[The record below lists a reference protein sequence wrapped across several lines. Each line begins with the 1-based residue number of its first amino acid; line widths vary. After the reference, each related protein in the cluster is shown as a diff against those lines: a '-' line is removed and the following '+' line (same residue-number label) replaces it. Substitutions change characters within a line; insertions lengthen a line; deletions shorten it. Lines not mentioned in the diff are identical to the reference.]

1 MRHISK
7 LIPALFLF
15 TIILFSCKNDAP
27 QAAAAVPAHSPV
39 DTLKMK
45 QVSSEGARSFSVIEG
60 TVFWAGKKAIG
71 DFHTGA
77 IQSSEGTLKVNEG
90 TLLSGNIML
99 DMNSI
104 TVTDIKDPGEK
115 RDLESHLKDSD
126 FFEVGKFP
134 KAEFNITEVLPSNNP
149 AFNNVISG
157 TLTMKGKTNPVNIP
171 VKMKIEGNVLTAESA
186 TFVINRTQW
195 GVNFRSGLL
204 GTAKDKLIEDVVTL
218 SLKLR
223 AVGK

>member
-1 MRHISK
+1 MRHIFK
-7 LIPALFLF
+7 IIPALCIFALVLF
-15 TIILFSCKNDAP
+15 ACKNDAP
-27 QAAAAVPAHSPV
+27 QAAAATPVQSPS
-39 DTLKMK
+39 TTSKAK
-45 QVSSEGARSFSVIEG
+45 KVSAEGARSFTVSEA

-71 DFHTGA
+71 DFHTGS

-90 TLLSGNIML
+90 TLLSGNIVL
-99 DMNSI
+99 DMSSI

-134 KAEFNITEVLPSNNP
+134 KAEFKIAEVLPSNNP
-149 AFNNVISG
+149 AFNYVING
-157 TLTMKGKTNPVNIP
+157 TLTMKGKTHPVNIP
-171 VKMKIEGNVLTAESA
+171 VKMKIEDKALTAESA
-186 TFVINRTQW
+186 TFTINRTQW

-223 AVGK
+223 AVAK